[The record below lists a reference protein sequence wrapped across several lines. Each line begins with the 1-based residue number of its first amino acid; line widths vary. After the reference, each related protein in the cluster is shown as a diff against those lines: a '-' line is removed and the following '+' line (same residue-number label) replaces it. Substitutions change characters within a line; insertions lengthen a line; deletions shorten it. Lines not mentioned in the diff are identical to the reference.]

1 MANRYSRY
9 ELKPYQS
16 MYVDPGKVA
25 VSTILKKRYDDNK
38 LNYDMLN
45 RTVGSMN
52 VLEGDEQLKDNMIN
66 NINGQFEDIS
76 ATGSFELA
84 GNAVSKATTD
94 FMTNDGLIAA
104 RKSYENYDLEKK
116 TKAQLRAQGAQVLFD
131 QEFVRDDQGN
141 LVRDENGQP
150 MMRDIASMHKSH
162 YQDPETGEMVTSV
175 YEPKF
180 EQQLG
185 YDEKMADLVANIST
199 DPVFQE
205 MGQLLKT
212 GTHLGN
218 KKVTRIVD
226 GLMSTYLST
235 DEGIQ
240 QMRKLTQLDINPETG
255 ETYTAQEAQEKVK
268 SQMMS
273 IAAKQVGK
281 GSYSYQKNPYWVQ
294 QQNPSLVA
302 TTSSNVMENNKLLTP
317 ASLFARDSEG
327 NILDHEDDSVMDS
340 VLVTGALFTGAAP
353 FTGGL
358 SILAAPFAMG
368 TAAFVDWLVP
378 GKTIFDEDG
387 NYQFKDSTFQSAVNR
402 CGGDPECMGQAAEDM
417 QMRYDNLV
425 QEVGGDVQMMSQAQL
440 LAGRDEYIAS
450 LLMNN
455 PEARQQFNSDKEFI
469 QHITKEMEN
478 TQAQVSKVYQGD
490 MEYIKDMND
499 PKSKHIY
506 FTRGVHVRKED
517 GSFTNN
523 LNDAVDRLADVH
535 GVSEEAIFNAINNG
549 NYNWSGTIQQGN
561 RAGSNLITLN
571 VTDGDDSKA
580 IQVEVGNINE
590 VQGLYKP
597 AEELY
602 EISTNGFQ
610 GQMEYLDYYDP
621 VDQSQTIGQ
630 VEYKYDVLRNEK
642 GEKIGPPG
650 YYPVVTYIKKD
661 SSGKIIEKYKPV
673 QKPTLLQDFYDQAYQ
688 SAVQNNVSTMP
699 TGI

>member
-66 NINGQFEDIS
+66 SINGQFEDIS

-94 FMTNDGLIAA
+94 FMTNEGLIAA
-104 RKSYENYDLEKK
+104 RQSYENYDLAKK
-116 TKAQLRAQGAQVLFD
+116 TKAKMRELGHQVLFD
-131 QEFVRDDQGN
+131 QEFVKDDQGN

-185 YDEKMADLVANIST
+185 YDEKMTDLVANIST

-205 MGQLLKT
+205 MGQLLQT

-240 QMRKLTQLDINPETG
+240 QMRKLTQLDINPQTG

-294 QQNPSLVA
+294 QINPSLVA

-317 ASLFARDSEG
+317 ASLFSRDSEG
-327 NILDHEDDSVMDS
+327 NILDNEDDSI
-340 VLVTGALFTGAAP
+340 LEGALIGGNIGNLLGPLGAIA
-353 FTGGL
+353 GIGIG
-358 SILAAPFAMG
+358 S
-368 TAAFVDWLVP
+368 FVDWLVP
-378 GKTIFDEDG
+378 GKTIFDENG

-402 CGGDPECMGQAAEDM
+402 CGGDPKCMGQAAEDM

-425 QEVGGDVQMMSQAQL
+425 QEVGGDVQMMSEAQL

-450 LLMNN
+450 LLMSN
-455 PEARQQFNSDKEFI
+455 PESRQQFKSDKEFI

-490 MEYIKDMND
+490 MDYIKSMND
-499 PKSKHIY
+499 PRSKHIY
-506 FTRGVHVRKED
+506 FTRGVHVRKKD

-523 LNDAVDRLADVH
+523 LEDAVDRLADVH

-549 NYNWSGTIQQGN
+549 DYNWSGTVQQGN

-590 VQGLYKP
+590 VQGIYKP

-610 GQMEYLDYYDP
+610 GQMEYRDFYDP
-621 VDQSQTIGQ
+621 VDGSETIGQ
-630 VEYKYDVLRNEK
+630 VEYKYDVLRNDK

-661 SSGKIIEKYKPV
+661 SSGKIIESYKPV

-688 SAVQNNVSTMP
+688 SAVQYNISTMP

>member
-9 ELKPYQS
+9 ELTPYQS

-76 ATGSFELA
+76 STGAFELA

-94 FMTNDGLIAA
+94 FMTNEGLIAA
-104 RKSYENYDLEKK
+104 RQSYENYDLAKK
-116 TKAQLRAQGAQVLFD
+116 TKAKMRELGHQVLFD

-150 MMRDIASMHKSH
+150 MMRDIASTHKSH

-185 YDEKMADLVANIST
+185 YDEKMSDLVANIST

-212 GTHLGN
+212 GTYLGN

-294 QQNPSLVA
+294 QVNPSLVA

-317 ASLFARDSEG
+317 ASLFDTNDDGSFKDTESDSIWDG
-327 NILDHEDDSVMDS
+327 
-340 VLVTGALFTGAAP
+340 VLKGAAAGYFIP
-353 FTGGL
+353 GIGTVFGGITGG
-358 SILAAPFAMG
+358 I
-368 TAAFVDWLVP
+368 VDWFTP
-378 GKTIFDEDG
+378 DAKIFDESG
-387 NYQFKDSTFQSAVNR
+387 NYQFKDSTFQSAINR
-402 CGGDPECMGQAAEDM
+402 CGGDPKCMGQAAEDM
-417 QMRYDNLV
+417 QTRYDNLV
-425 QEVGGDVQMMSQAQL
+425 QEVGGDVQLLSEAQL
-440 LAGRDEYIAS
+440 LAGRDEYIAD
-450 LLMNN
+450 LLMSN
-455 PEARQQFNSDKEFI
+455 PEARQQFKSDKEFL

-490 MEYIKDMND
+490 MDYIKSMND

-506 FTRGVHVRKED
+506 FTRGVHVRKKD

-535 GVSEEAIFNAINNG
+535 DVSEESIFNAINNG
-549 NYNWSGTIQQGN
+549 DYNWSGTIQQGN

-571 VTDGDDSKA
+571 VTDGSDSKA

-590 VQGLYKP
+590 IQGLYKP

-621 VDQSQTIGQ
+621 VDGTQTVGQ
-630 VEYKYDVLRNEK
+630 VEYKYDVLRNDK

-661 SSGKIIEKYKPV
+661 SSGKIIERYKPV

-688 SAVQNNVSTMP
+688 SAVQYNISAMP

>member
-66 NINGQFEDIS
+66 SINGQFEDIS

-94 FMTNDGLIAA
+94 FMTNEGLIAA
-104 RKSYENYDLEKK
+104 RQSYENYDLAKK
-116 TKAQLRAQGAQVLFD
+116 TKAKMRELGHQVLFD

-185 YDEKMADLVANIST
+185 YDEKMTDLVANIST

-294 QQNPSLVA
+294 QVNPSLVA

-317 ASLFARDSEG
+317 ASLFDTNDDGSFKDTESDSIWDG
-327 NILDHEDDSVMDS
+327 
-340 VLVTGALFTGAAP
+340 VLKGAAAGYFIP
-353 FTGGL
+353 GIGTVFGGITGG
-358 SILAAPFAMG
+358 I
-368 TAAFVDWLVP
+368 VDWFTP
-378 GKTIFDEDG
+378 DAKIFDESG
-387 NYQFKDSTFQSAVNR
+387 NYQFKDSTFQAAINR
-402 CGGDPECMGQAAEDM
+402 CGGDPKCMGQAAEDM
-417 QMRYDNLV
+417 QVRYDNLV
-425 QEVGGDVQMMSQAQL
+425 QEVGGDVQLLSEAQL
-440 LAGRDEYIAS
+440 LAGRDEYIAD
-450 LLMNN
+450 LLMSN
-455 PEARQQFNSDKEFI
+455 PEARQQFKSDKEFLE
-469 QHITKEMEN
+469 HITKEMEN

-490 MEYIKDMND
+490 MDYVKSMND

-506 FTRGVHVRKED
+506 FTRGVHVRKKD

-523 LNDAVDRLADVH
+523 LNDAVERLHEIH
-535 GVSEEAIFNAINNG
+535 GVSEESIFNAINNG
-549 NYNWSGTIQQGN
+549 DYNWSGTIQQGN

-571 VTDGDDSKA
+571 V
-580 IQVEVGNINE
+580 N
-590 VQGLYKP
+590 
-597 AEELY
+597 
-602 EISTNGFQ
+602 
-610 GQMEYLDYYDP
+610 
-621 VDQSQTIGQ
+621 
-630 VEYKYDVLRNEK
+630 
-642 GEKIGPPG
+642 
-650 YYPVVTYIKKD
+650 
-661 SSGKIIEKYKPV
+661 
-673 QKPTLLQDFYDQAYQ
+673 
-688 SAVQNNVSTMP
+688 
-699 TGI
+699 

>member
-66 NINGQFEDIS
+66 SINGQFEDIS

-94 FMTNDGLIAA
+94 FMTNEGLIAA
-104 RKSYENYDLEKK
+104 RQSYENYDLAKK
-116 TKAQLRAQGAQVLFD
+116 TKAKMRELGHQVLFD

-185 YDEKMADLVANIST
+185 YDEKMTDLVANIST

-205 MGQLLKT
+205 MGQLLQT

-240 QMRKLTQLDINPETG
+240 QMRKLTQLDINPQTG

-268 SQMMS
+268 NQMMS

-294 QQNPSLVA
+294 QINP
-302 TTSSNVMENNKLLTP
+302 
-317 ASLFARDSEG
+317 R
-327 NILDHEDDSVMDS
+327 
-340 VLVTGALFTGAAP
+340 
-353 FTGGL
+353 
-358 SILAAPFAMG
+358 
-368 TAAFVDWLVP
+368 
-378 GKTIFDEDG
+378 
-387 NYQFKDSTFQSAVNR
+387 R
-402 CGGDPECMGQAAEDM
+402 
-417 QMRYDNLV
+417 R
-425 QEVGGDVQMMSQAQL
+425 
-440 LAGRDEYIAS
+440 
-450 LLMNN
+450 
-455 PEARQQFNSDKEFI
+455 
-469 QHITKEMEN
+469 
-478 TQAQVSKVYQGD
+478 
-490 MEYIKDMND
+490 
-499 PKSKHIY
+499 
-506 FTRGVHVRKED
+506 
-517 GSFTNN
+517 
-523 LNDAVDRLADVH
+523 
-535 GVSEEAIFNAINNG
+535 
-549 NYNWSGTIQQGN
+549 
-561 RAGSNLITLN
+561 
-571 VTDGDDSKA
+571 
-580 IQVEVGNINE
+580 
-590 VQGLYKP
+590 
-597 AEELY
+597 
-602 EISTNGFQ
+602 
-610 GQMEYLDYYDP
+610 
-621 VDQSQTIGQ
+621 
-630 VEYKYDVLRNEK
+630 
-642 GEKIGPPG
+642 
-650 YYPVVTYIKKD
+650 
-661 SSGKIIEKYKPV
+661 
-673 QKPTLLQDFYDQAYQ
+673 
-688 SAVQNNVSTMP
+688 
-699 TGI
+699 

>member
-66 NINGQFEDIS
+66 SINGQFEDIS

-94 FMTNDGLIAA
+94 FMTNEGLIAA
-104 RKSYENYDLEKK
+104 RQSYENYDLAKK
-116 TKAQLRAQGAQVLFD
+116 TKAKMRELGHQVLFD

-185 YDEKMADLVANIST
+185 YDEKMTDLVANIST

-294 QQNPSLVA
+294 QVNPSLVA

-317 ASLFARDSEG
+317 ASLFDTNDDGSFKDTESDSIWDG
-327 NILDHEDDSVMDS
+327 
-340 VLVTGALFTGAAP
+340 VLKGAAAGYFIP
-353 FTGGL
+353 GIGTVFGGITGG
-358 SILAAPFAMG
+358 I
-368 TAAFVDWLVP
+368 VDWFTP
-378 GKTIFDEDG
+378 DAKIFDESG
-387 NYQFKDSTFQSAVNR
+387 NYQFKDSTFQAAINR
-402 CGGDPECMGQAAEDM
+402 CGGDPKCMGQAAEDM
-417 QMRYDNLV
+417 QVRYDNLV
-425 QEVGGDVQMMSQAQL
+425 QEVGGDVQLLSEAQL
-440 LAGRDEYIAS
+440 LAGRDEYIAD
-450 LLMNN
+450 LLMSN
-455 PEARQQFNSDKEFI
+455 PEARQQFKSDKEFLE
-469 QHITKEMEN
+469 HITKEMEN

-490 MEYIKDMND
+490 MDYVKSMND

-506 FTRGVHVRKED
+506 FTRGVHVRKKD

-523 LNDAVDRLADVH
+523 LNDAVERLHEIH
-535 GVSEEAIFNAINNG
+535 GVSEESIFNAINNG
-549 NYNWSGTIQQGN
+549 DYNWSGTIQQGN

-571 VTDGDDSKA
+571 VTDGSDSKA

-661 SSGKIIEKYKPV
+661 SSGKIIERYKPV
-673 QKPTLLQDFYDQAYQ
+673 QKATLLQDLYDQAYQ
-688 SAVQNNVSTMP
+688 SAVQSNVSTMP

>member
-76 ATGSFELA
+76 STGAFELA

-94 FMTNDGLIAA
+94 FMTNEGLIAA
-104 RKSYENYDLEKK
+104 RQSYENYDLAKK

-185 YDEKMADLVANIST
+185 YDEKMSDLVANIST

-205 MGQLLKT
+205 MGQLLQT

-294 QQNPSLVA
+294 QVNPSLVA

-317 ASLFARDSEG
+317 ASLFDTNDDGSFKDTESDSIWDG
-327 NILDHEDDSVMDS
+327 
-340 VLVTGALFTGAAP
+340 VLKGAAAGYFIP
-353 FTGGL
+353 GIGTVFGGITGG
-358 SILAAPFAMG
+358 I
-368 TAAFVDWLVP
+368 VDWFTP
-378 GKTIFDEDG
+378 DAKIFDESG
-387 NYQFKDSTFQSAVNR
+387 NYQFKDSTFQSAINR
-402 CGGDPECMGQAAEDM
+402 CGGDPKCMGQAAEDM
-417 QMRYDNLV
+417 QTRYDNLV
-425 QEVGGDVQMMSQAQL
+425 QEVGGDVQLLSEAQL
-440 LAGRDEYIAS
+440 LAGRDEYIAD
-450 LLMNN
+450 LLMSN
-455 PEARQQFNSDKEFI
+455 PEARQQFKSDKEFL

-490 MEYIKDMND
+490 MDYIKSMND

-506 FTRGVHVRKED
+506 FTRGVHVRKKD

-523 LNDAVDRLADVH
+523 LEDAVDRLHEIH

-549 NYNWSGTIQQGN
+549 DYNWSGTIQQGN

-571 VTDGDDSKA
+571 VTDGSDSKA
-580 IQVEVGNINE
+580 IQIEVGNINE
-590 VQGLYKP
+590 VQKIYKP

-621 VDQSQTIGQ
+621 VDGTQTVGQ
-630 VEYKYDVLRNEK
+630 VEYKYDVLRNDK

-661 SSGKIIEKYKPV
+661 SSGKIIEKYKPL
-673 QKPTLLQDFYDQAYQ
+673 QKATLLQDLYDQAYQ